1 MHTQWHVAQHIV
13 QWTGWSR
20 DFSGG
25 IWPIA
30 KPQPVNSFFALRGLD
45 DGLISQFAKAPNLLS
60 RAGQQYTRGYASTQC
75 ALPIRSEMKASQS
88 GMRVVNP
95 VVVFSKE

>member
-20 DFSGG
+20 DFPGG

-30 KPQPVNSFFALRGLD
+30 KPQLVNSFFALRGLD
-45 DGLISQFAKAPNLLS
+45 HGLTSQFTRTPNLLS
-60 RAGQQYTRGYASTQC
+60 RAGQQYTRGYAGTQC
-75 ALPIRSEMKASQS
+75 VLPMCSELYASQS
-88 GMRVVNP
+88 GMKVVNP
-95 VVVFSKE
+95 VVVI